1 MSTHKKALPLK
12 AIKSQAAELLEKLDK
27 LLNENVPRK
36 GDKTDDCQHLTIQCS
51 LSELECCFSSLT
63 QEDLTPDE
71 DWEGVNRQAGYLGL

>member
-1 MSTHKKALPLK
+1 MSTHKKTLPLK

-36 GDKTDDCQHLTIQCS
+36 GDKTVDCQHLTIRCS
-51 LSELECCFSSLT
+51 LSELEDCFSSLT
-63 QEDLTPDE
+63 KEDLTPDE